1 MSKIAINR
9 VTNANI
15 YIDGVNLLGRAE
27 EIKLPDISAMMSEHK
42 ALGMFGKV
50 ELPSG
55 FDKLDG
61 EIKWNSYYKEVAKAM
76 ANPFKAL
83 QLQCRSS
90 IDVYSSG
97 GRVNQLPLVT
107 HLTVMFKKNPVG
119 TFKPHDNVELPS
131 AFSAT
136 YIKQVIDGEDVL
148 ELDYL
153 ANIYKVGGEDLLQQ
167 YRANIGG

>member
-1 MSKIAINR
+1 MSKIQVNR
-9 VTNANI
+9 IVNANI
-15 YIDGVNLLGRAE
+15 YIDGTNLIGRAE
-27 EIKLPDISAMMSEHK
+27 EVKLPDIQAIMAEHK
-42 ALGMFGKV
+42 ALGMVGKI

-55 FDKLDG
+55 FDKLEG
-61 EIKWNSYYKEVAKAM
+61 EVKWNSLYEEAAKAM
-76 ANPFKAL
+76 ANPFKAV

-90 IDVYSSG
+90 IEVYGSG
-97 GRVNQLPLVT
+97 GRVSQLPLVT
-107 HLTVMFKKNPVG
+107 HLTVMFKKNPAG

>member
-15 YIDGVNLLGRAE
+15 YIEGVNLLGRAE

-61 EIKWNSYYKEVAKAM
+61 EI
-76 ANPFKAL
+76 
-83 QLQCRSS
+83 
-90 IDVYSSG
+90 
-97 GRVNQLPLVT
+97 
-107 HLTVMFKKNPVG
+107 
-119 TFKPHDNVELPS
+119 
-131 AFSAT
+131 
-136 YIKQVIDGEDVL
+136 
-148 ELDYL
+148 
-153 ANIYKVGGEDLLQQ
+153 
-167 YRANIGG
+167 

>member
-15 YIDGVNLLGRAE
+15 YIEGVNLLGRAE
-27 EIKLPDISAMMSEHK
+27 EIKLPDISAVMSEHK

-61 EIKWNSYYKEVAKAM
+61 EVKWNSDYKEVAKVV

-90 IDVYSSG
+90 IEVYGSG
-97 GRVNQLPLVT
+97 GRVSQLPLVT
-107 HLTVMFKKNPVG
+107 HLTVMFKKNPAG